1 MSCWRPLVMSDITQ
15 GELIWQSLQQLP
27 FLSGSQSGC
36 WHLIQLQT
44 PVSRYLNTTQAVFM
58 TLQGPSPSL
67 FRWPLKVYSYC
78 SFFVGSL
85 LLPGVCGCILFYSSH
100 LYTSST
106 PMLCIAESVLRQAYM
121 HKINYLEGVQLMSYV
136 DS

>member
-58 TLQGPSPSL
+58 ALQGPSPSL
-67 FRWPLKVYSYC
+67 FRWPVKVYSYC

-85 LLPGVCGCILFYSSH
+85 YSTSAQGLWMNPFLFLSPLYLLHCNALHYRECVKTGLHAQNKLFGGCRADVIH
-100 LYTSST
+100 
-106 PMLCIAESVLRQAYM
+106 
-121 HKINYLEGVQLMSYV
+121 
-136 DS
+136 